1 MDVKLSEKSEI
12 EDDLNSLLGEYY
24 DEDFYDLDKLLI
36 TAMIKT
42 ISTEEIQK
50 LISQTEDYIS
60 NNFNQDDS
68 NLYISGLSVFIKD
81 FVNII
86 VQSSMT
92 SIFLSL
98 VLILFI
104 TGLFF

>member
-1 MDVKLSEKSEI
+1 MGQSYKAYTNSDSEFIPSADELEGTYTMLSISEKSEI

-24 DEDFYDLDKLLI
+24 DEDYDLDKLFI

-60 NNFNQDDS
+60 NNFNQMILIYIFQAY
-68 NLYISGLSVFIKD
+68 LYLLK
-81 FVNII
+81 
-86 VQSSMT
+86 
-92 SIFLSL
+92 
-98 VLILFI
+98 IL
-104 TGLFF
+104 

>member
-1 MDVKLSEKSEI
+1 
-12 EDDLNSLLGEYY
+12 
-24 DEDFYDLDKLLI
+24 
-36 TAMIKT
+36 MIKT

-86 VQSSMT
+86 VNHQ
-92 SIFLSL
+92 
-98 VLILFI
+98 
-104 TGLFF
+104 